1 MAYPKGKTVS
11 QFADEAGGGG
21 KLYLHSVYLKKVDPE
36 GSPVDDIDEIRF
48 NYYTTRQAPFATFS
62 DLLSA
67 LPNDFIILA
76 TGYVHQQTTGSY
88 HSFLVTKVT
97 RHNSELSVLYTDS
110 DGFAFNYDS
119 GGVGWSTVNEIVDKV
134 AEV

>member
-21 KLYLHSVYLKKVDPE
+21 KLYLHSVYLKKVDPM

-48 NYYTTRQAPFATFS
+48 NYYSTRNAPFGTFS
-62 DLLSA
+62 ELVSA
-67 LPNDFIILA
+67 LPPDIVILA

-88 HSFLVTKVT
+88 HSFLVTKVQ
-97 RHNSELSVLYTDS
+97 RHNSKLSVFYTDS

-119 GGVGWSTVNEIVDKV
+119 GGIEWATVNDIVDRV